1 MKVFTGNVPFH
12 NSITATAIAS
22 IITGGRP
29 ERPTH
34 PDFTERLWKLARWCW
49 KEKPEDRPRMDQVIE
64 QLSVPPLHFHEQRL
78 IHTEVPA
85 KFH

>member
-12 NSITATAIAS
+12 DSITATAIAS

-34 PDFTERLWKLARWCW
+34 PAFTERLWALAQWCW
-49 KEKPEDRPRMDQVIE
+49 KEKPEDRPRVDQVIE
-64 QLSVPPLHFHEQRL
+64 QLSVFSLQFHDARL
-78 IHTEVPA
+78 IH
-85 KFH
+85 